1 MPTTVHVAVA
11 DEGRSGRGGSIESKL
26 LSDPDSKGG
35 RLRREKERDGDL

>member
-11 DEGRSGRGGSIESKL
+11 DEGWSGRGGSIESKL

-35 RLRREKERDGDL
+35 RLQRERFVKQ